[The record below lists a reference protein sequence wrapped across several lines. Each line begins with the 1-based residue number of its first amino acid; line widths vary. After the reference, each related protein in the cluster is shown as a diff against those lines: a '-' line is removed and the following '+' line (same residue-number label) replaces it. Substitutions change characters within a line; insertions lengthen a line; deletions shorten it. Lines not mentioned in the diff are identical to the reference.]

1 MITLARRGDITL
13 QAFEAVAWRGDAVAL
28 APDAL
33 GRMASARAAF
43 LRLIED
49 PAVSVYGVTSG
60 YGGRAGI
67 RLKPD
72 ERKAHAAVP
81 NHGTAATFGEPFP
94 NRVTR
99 GFVLARLA
107 NLIEGHGA
115 VRPKLAEAV
124 AAMLGRASVPEV
136 PSLGNS
142 GAGEILALG
151 HLFAALGVEVGLEE
165 KEHLALINGSPCSAA
180 LIADAALAARRRVE
194 IAKEIFALA
203 AEAFK
208 APREAYDA
216 ALDGLWNDPAE
227 TEALQAMRTL
237 MQGGIDQRRPYQAP
251 VSFRIVPRILGR
263 AIRARDAAEHAATVS
278 LGSVTDNPVYIA
290 PGMPG
295 SDDARFPNGRV
306 LSNGGYQNSMATPAL
321 DDLAASWADLCTLAE
336 REAAKLLDGK
346 VSLLPDYLRDGPDDP
361 RELIPL
367 PMVSVG
373 LGERARHAAQR
384 TFLPGAESGGFGQND
399 VGVTTFIA
407 WQKENVAG
415 RSFDGCLAVLGL
427 VAVEAFAVTKRSVPP
442 ALQARHDFIRRF
454 VTPIIALRALGPDVG
469 RLSEAITLEIY
480 KSRPL

>member
-1 MITLARRGDITL
+1 MITLSRRSDITL
-13 QAFEAVAWRGDAVAL
+13 QAFEAVAWRGDAVTV

-33 GRMASARAAF
+33 DRMATSRAAF

-49 PAVSVYGVTSG
+49 PAITVYGVTSG

-67 RLKPD
+67 RLKPE

-81 NHGTAATFGEPFP
+81 NHGTAVTFGEPFP
-94 NRVTR
+94 RRVTR
-99 GFVLARLA
+99 GFILARLA
-107 NLIEGHGA
+107 NFIEGHA
-115 VRPKLAEAV
+115 AARPKLAQAV
-124 AAMLGRASVPEV
+124 AGMLSEGSLPEV

-151 HLFAALGVEVGLEE
+151 SLFAELGVKVGLEE

-180 LIADAALAARRRVE
+180 LIADAALAARRRIE
-194 IAKEIFALA
+194 IAKEIFAFS

-227 TEALQAMRTL
+227 TEALQAMRRL
-237 MQGGIDQRRPYQAP
+237 MQGGVDQRRPYQAP

-295 SDDARFPNGRV
+295 NDDVRFPDGRV

-321 DDLAASWADLCTLAE
+321 DDLAASWADLCTLAD

-346 VSLLPDYLRDGPDDP
+346 VSLLPDHLRESADDP
-361 RELIPL
+361 RELVTL
-367 PMVSVG
+367 PMVAVG
-373 LGERARHAAQR
+373 LGERARNAAQR

-399 VGVTTFIA
+399 VGVTTFLA

-415 RSFDGCLAVLGL
+415 RSLDGCLAVLGL
-427 VAVEAFAVTKRSVPP
+427 IAVEAFAVTKRSVPP
-442 ALQARHDFIRRF
+442 ALKERHDFIRRY
-454 VTPIIALRALGPDVG
+454 VTPIIALRALGPDLG

-480 KSRPL
+480 KVSPL